1 MSRRS
6 GQRHRPSRSGH
17 TCPTRHRISSGG
29 SGGRIFQARDP
40 TIRAIRSL
48 HGRRQKR
55 SRACSDPWS
64 APTRSPSRRS
74 RRTRTP
80 NNWPAWARR
89 MTHTSRPWACSTA
102 SIHQARRV
110 TPTFRHRCSR
120 YLSSNPSRRRGR
132 ANEEDHRWILRY
144 RRPSGSPSP
153 RFACTRVG
161 RARLPGS

>member
-6 GQRHRPSRSGH
+6 GRRLRPSGPGH
-17 TCPTRHRISSGG
+17 TGPTRHRISSGG
-29 SGGRIFQARDP
+29 SGGRISPARDP

-48 HGRRQKR
+48 YGRRQKR

-89 MTHTSRPWACSTA
+89 TIRTSRPWACSTA
-102 SIHQARRV
+102 SIRQARRV
-110 TPTFRHRCSR
+110 TPRSRHRCSR
-120 YLSSNPSRRRGR
+120 YLSSNPSRRRDR